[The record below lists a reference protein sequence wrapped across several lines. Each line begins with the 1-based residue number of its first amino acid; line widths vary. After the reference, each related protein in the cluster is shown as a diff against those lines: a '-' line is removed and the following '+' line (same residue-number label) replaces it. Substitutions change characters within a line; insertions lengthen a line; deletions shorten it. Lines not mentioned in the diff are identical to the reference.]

1 MINKYSNL
9 ENFMKSYIT
18 YDKELLARIKKFR
31 LEWAIKRIDSST
43 SNIDFLSN
51 ITIGEQAVRFSTL
64 DESMLANNALRVDL
78 NVMQND
84 LYSVQGIIKEFNVSS
99 NIINQIMVYLIREAL
114 LEGLDTEYIKELYY
128 IMAYRMIGSLL
139 SHTFSYPL
147 DSRLAASLAENMS
160 KKFILKEVGSWQK
173 YFEYKAS
180 FLFMGTDHANR
191 LMNNYSAETSIL
203 VINDIQTNIR
213 STFYRVYGLIVELSS
228 NDIVI
233 DNTTLTKME
242 NEELVISDVGNSLA
256 RYSKQALE
264 AIHGDFIN
272 DNYIYLISEISPNL
286 NTTVFKSLLTNIS
299 KNSLEDFKDIDE
311 LVNDIIKQSIVYL
324 IRIES
329 VEAMSSN
336 IIEVLR
342 KLKSFYSSSKVSDSN
357 ITSIKERC
365 MSLIDKNTTVKTS
378 WILTSL
384 NINLILYI
392 VLLSL
397 IKK

>member
-1 MINKYSNL
+1 MVNKYSSL
-9 ENFMKSYIT
+9 DSFMKSYIT

-31 LEWAIKRIDSST
+31 LEWAVKKIDSNT

-51 ITIGEQAVRFSTL
+51 ITIGEQAVRFSQL
-64 DESMLANNALRVDL
+64 DESILANNALRVDL
-78 NVMQND
+78 GVMQND

-99 NIINQIMVYLIREAL
+99 NVINQIMVYLIKEAL
-114 LEGLDTEYIKELYY
+114 LEGLDNEYIQELYF
-128 IMAYRMIGSLL
+128 IMAYKMISSLL

-147 DSRLAASLAENMS
+147 DTRLAASLAEHMS
-160 KKFILKEVGSWQK
+160 MKFILKEVGSWQK

-180 FLFMGTDHANR
+180 FLYMGTAHANR
-191 LMNNYSAETSIL
+191 LMTNYNAETSIL

-213 STFYRVYGLIVELSS
+213 STFYRVYGLIVELSKS
-228 NDIVI
+228 DIVI
-233 DNTTLTKME
+233 DSTTLTKIE

-256 RYSKQALE
+256 KYNKQALE

-286 NTTVFKSLLTNIS
+286 NTTVFKSLLTSIS
-299 KNSLEDFKDIDE
+299 KNSLEDFTHIDE

-329 VEAMSSN
+329 VESMSSN
-336 IIEVLR
+336 IVEVLR
-342 KLKSFYSSSKVSDSN
+342 KLKAFYSSSKVSDSN
-357 ITSIKERC
+357 ITSIKDRC
-365 MSLIDKNTTVKTS
+365 MNLIDKNTTVKTS